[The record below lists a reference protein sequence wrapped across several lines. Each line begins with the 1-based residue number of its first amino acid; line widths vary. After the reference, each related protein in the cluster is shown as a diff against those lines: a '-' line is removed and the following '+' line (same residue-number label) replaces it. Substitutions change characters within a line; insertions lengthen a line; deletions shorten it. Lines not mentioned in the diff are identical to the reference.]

1 MHFKL
6 KFSSDKYLH
15 QRKPFSKYI
24 SSKRK
29 KTGNRK
35 KMNILLYIRLSKLR
49 SFYKSLK
56 RGLFKDTQCIMVKY
70 GLWKPNVKLRRTW
83 CYDKWYLRKRVL
95 FLLTSLFIFFFIFF
109 EKKNII
115 DNEME
120 RREMLYLYTISQ
132 KSDKNN
138 IIIIVI
144 RWEWKN
150 QENCCSNEIVFGS
163 RTG

>member
-1 MHFKL
+1 MPYGCIKL

-109 EKKNII
+109 EKKKYYRQWNGKKG
-115 DNEME
+115 NAVFVHNFPKV
-120 RREMLYLYTISQ
+120 RQ
-132 KSDKNN
+132 K
-138 IIIIVI
+138 
-144 RWEWKN
+144 
-150 QENCCSNEIVFGS
+150 
-163 RTG
+163 